1 MNLMA
6 GVDDELCDDSD
17 FPRAGSGYRT
27 AEEGFNFLALAEDWL
42 IAQDALRT
50 YEEDREDEIRALRR
64 QWDQGTLEVDAE
76 ALADKLLGIPSSYS
90 SQQNRP
96 NRPAT

>member
-6 GVDDELCDDSD
+6 GVDDERCDDSS
-17 FPRAGSGYRT
+17 FPGLGDAGRAGEASG
-27 AEEGFNFLALAEDWL
+27 FLALAEDWL
-42 IAQDALRT
+42 IAQEALQSN
-50 YEEDREDEIRALRR
+50 EDDREEELRALRR
-64 QWDQGTLEVDAE
+64 QWDQGTLEVDVE
-76 ALADKLLGIPSSYS
+76 ALVDKLLGPPEAYY